1 MARNTSKSK
10 RGTRG
15 AGKARASVAS
25 RSLSSRTR
33 VVWGAL
39 LASMTVVGG
48 GLVMLDT
55 GERSTGEG
63 FSLPPLAVMA
73 SAGGLESIL
82 STPTPI
88 ESGRWQ
94 AIVIHDSGTLSGSPE
109 SLDEQAR
116 RLGLRGL
123 GYHFVLGNGSGLRD
137 GQVHVGGRW
146 LRQNPGAH
154 AAGKNADWLNR
165 NAIGICVVGDGERA
179 TFTEA
184 QRVRLA
190 QLVEMLMR
198 ECQIP
203 ADRVYLHREVASTPS
218 PGKFFPEASFR
229 QAIAGVR

>member
-1 MARNTSKSK
+1 MGRRTGTSGRN
-10 RGTRG
+10 GTRG
-15 AGKARASVAS
+15 KARG
-25 RSLSSRTR
+25 SLTSRTK
-33 VVWGAL
+33 VVWGSL
-39 LASMTVVGG
+39 LASMTIVGG
-48 GLVMLDT
+48 GLVLLD
-55 GERSTGEG
+55 GGARPSAEG
-63 FSLPPLAVMA
+63 FSLPPLAVMT
-73 SAGGLESIL
+73 SAGGLESVL

-88 ESGRWQ
+88 EAGRWQ

-123 GYHFVLGNGSGLRD
+123 GYHFVVGNGSGLRD

-165 NAIGICVVGDGERA
+165 NAIGICLVGDGERGA
-179 TFTEA
+179 FTDA
-184 QRVRLA
+184 QRVRLV

-203 ADRVYLHREVASTPS
+203 AERVYLHREVASTPS
-218 PGKFFPEASFR
+218 PGKLFPEGAFR
-229 QAIAGVR
+229 QAIAGGR